1 MHKTNESGIVTPL
14 KGQVSARDRK
24 DILQTPGLLAK
35 FPLIGFLMVVLGGI
49 AFGAIAL
56 NLQSNGPLVQSDVS
70 IANSIHAAALQSS
83 SFVRELMIFG
93 FFLGEHGIVAIGA
106 LLALYFLFKRRWPEL
121 CMVAVAWPGEGSIWL
136 ILSNY
141 YHRPR
146 PVFEVPVWHV
156 MTSPGFPSGHTM
168 SAVMCFGLLAYLL
181 LPRILSSF
189 WRTVVIV
196 ISILI
201 MFYIGYSRLFVGD
214 HYLSDVLAGYALGI
228 AWSGLVYTF
237 VELIFKKRIKRYV

>member
-1 MHKTNESGIVTPL
+1 MPV
-14 KGQVSARDRK
+14 KGQGSARDHQ
-24 DILQTPGLLAK
+24 DLLQTPGLLAK
-35 FPLIGFLMVVLGGI
+35 FPLIGFLMVLLGGI

-56 NLQSNGPLVQSDVS
+56 NLQSNGPLVQADVR

-83 SFVRELMIFG
+83 SFVRDLMIFG
-93 FFLGEHGIVAIGA
+93 FFLGEHGIVAIGE
-106 LLALYFLFKRRWPEL
+106 LLALYCIFNRRWPEL

-146 PVFEVPVWHV
+146 PVFDVPVWHV
-156 MTSPGFPSGHTM
+156 MTSPGFPSGHTI

-181 LPRILSSF
+181 LPRILSHF
-189 WRTVVIV
+189 WKAVVIV

-228 AWSGLVYTF
+228 AWSGLVYTL

>member
-1 MHKTNESGIVTPL
+1 MQKTDDSGIVTPVNSQ
-14 KGQVSARDRK
+14 GSARDRQ
-24 DILQTPGLLAK
+24 DILQTPGLLAR
-35 FPLIGFLMVVLGGI
+35 FPLVGFLMVLLGGI

-56 NLQSNGPLVQSDVS
+56 NIQSNGPLVQADVLV
-70 IANSIHAAALQSS
+70 ANSIHAAALQSS
-83 SFVRELMIFG
+83 SFIRDLMIFG
-93 FFLGEHGIVAIGA
+93 FYLGEHGIVAIGA
-106 LLALYFLFKRRWPEL
+106 LLALYFIFKRRWPEL

-156 MTSPGFPSGHTM
+156 MTSPGFPSGHTI

-181 LPRILSSF
+181 LPQIPSSF
-189 WRTVVIV
+189 WKAVVIV
-196 ISILI
+196 ISVLI
-201 MFYIGYSRLFVGD
+201 MVYIGYSRLFVGD

-228 AWSGLVYTF
+228 AWSGLAYTL
-237 VELIFKKRIKRYV
+237 VELIFKKRISRYV